1 MQQEPKSIRPQ
12 ILAWYKTN
20 SEQLLT
26 VLAGV
31 AGFILLLVTIYV
43 LTIA

>member
-20 SEQLLT
+20 AEQLWTIL
-26 VLAGV
+26 VGV
-31 AGFILLLVTIYV
+31 AGFILLVVTIYV